1 MTRKNVPESEQK
13 LLILLALR
21 CLGGV
26 TQLQLLRFMVEEDL
40 MNYFVLQLN
49 LCELEE
55 MGQVRV
61 CHHALGSLYELTDQG
76 RFTLDSFDGR
86 IPVSRRK
93 ALEDGAARW
102 KAQFRA
108 EQQNQADAIP
118 MKGGRQCLRLRMLEG
133 NSALLDLSLT
143 SERHVTEGELRKRWQ
158 GAAQAVYTTV
168 TRALSEG
175 YAEGEPLPALPST
188 ALLQQIGETDWIL
201 SLTDS
206 LTEPTLNLM
215 LSLPTEALARH
226 YGARWPEKRAGLV
239 AEISRALEGV

>member
-26 TQLQLLRFMVEEDL
+26 TQLQLLRFMVEEDV

-61 CHHALGSLYELTDQG
+61 CHHALGSLYELTEQG
-76 RFTLDSFDGR
+76 RYTLDSFDSH
-86 IPVSRRK
+86 IPASRRQ
-93 ALEDGAARW
+93 ALEAGAARW

-118 MKGGRQCLRLRMLEG
+118 MKGGRQCLPPAYAGGRQRIAG
-133 NSALLDLSLT
+133 SVPDGGAACD
-143 SERHVTEGELRKRWQ
+143 RR
-158 GAAQAVYTTV
+158 GAAQT
-168 TRALSEG
+168 
-175 YAEGEPLPALPST
+175 
-188 ALLQQIGETDWIL
+188 
-201 SLTDS
+201 
-206 LTEPTLNLM
+206 
-215 LSLPTEALARH
+215 LARRGAGGLYH
-226 YGARWPEKRAGLV
+226 RDPGPQRRVYGKRAHAPV
-239 AEISRALEGV
+239 ARNSAAAANR